1 VDVRLADIEEKD
13 ANLVDT
19 RIYLYRYIIM
29 TTKQYDIIIVGA
41 GLAGLYSAYNIKK
54 MYPNTNLLVLE
65 SNRRPYIGG
74 RLGNDIFYGTNI
86 VVGAGVGRKD
96 TDHLLIKLLKELNI
110 KANQFTVSMHYS
122 KTIKKPIDIKH
133 YLNQLRTIYHSY
145 KNPPSITFKKFAT
158 EHLGIKMYKDFV
170 ISTGYSDYENEDI
183 YEVLYHYQME
193 DNAPGWSALDIH
205 WSTVV
210 NTLCDKIGSK
220 NILSSTKVEKI
231 DKIQESPC
239 LFQLT
244 SLQTSIGKQK
254 KIITYYTNKVI
265 IATRIST
272 VQKLLPKFKIYKEIH
287 GQPFLYIYAKFD
299 KHSSEIMSK
308 LVSTYTI
315 VSGPLQKMIPFS
327 KSVYMIAY
335 ADNKNAEILQQYKEN
350 TPKNRH
356 FFEKKV
362 EVALEIIP
370 NTLKIIAIKDFYWP
384 IGTHYYEPLNR
395 EKYNNRPEFIR
406 EAQHPQPGMLVV
418 GEAVSRRQG
427 WSEGALES
435 VENALNKSWI
445 NTYNC

>member
-1 VDVRLADIEEKD
+1 
-13 ANLVDT
+13 
-19 RIYLYRYIIM
+19 M
-29 TTKQYDIIIVGA
+29 TTKHYDIIIVGA

-54 MYPNTNLLVLE
+54 MSPKTNLLVLE

-74 RLGNDIFYGTNI
+74 RIGNHLFYGTN
-86 VVGAGVGRKD
+86 VVIGAGVGRKD
-96 TDHLLIKLLKELNI
+96 TDYLWLKLLKELNI
-110 KANQFTVSMHYS
+110 KTKPFPISMHYS
-122 KTIKKPIDIKH
+122 KNIKNPIDIKE

-145 KNPPSITFKKFAT
+145 KNPPSTTFKKFAV
-158 EHLGIKMYKDFV
+158 EHLGSKLYKDFL
-170 ISTGYSDYENEDI
+170 ISSGYSDYENEDV

-193 DNAPGWSALDIH
+193 DNSPGWTALDIS
-205 WSTVV
+205 WYAVV
-210 NTLCDKIGSK
+210 HVLCDKIGNQ
-220 NILSSTKVEKI
+220 NILASTKVEKI
-231 DKIQESPC
+231 DKIQDSHC
-239 LFQLT
+239 LFELT
-244 SLQTSIGKQK
+244 TSGKQNTTK
-254 KIITYYTNKVI
+254 TYYTNKVI

-272 VQKLLPKFKIYKEIH
+272 VQKLLPQFKIYKEIH

-299 KHSSEIMSK
+299 KKSSKIMSQ

-327 KSVYMIAY
+327 ESVYMIAY
-335 ADNKNAEILQQYKEN
+335 ADNKNAEMLEKYKDN
-350 TPKNRH
+350 TPENRH

-362 EVALEIIP
+362 EEALGIIP

-384 IGTHYYEPLNR
+384 IGTHYYEPLDH

-406 EAQHPQPGMLVV
+406 EAQHPEPGMLVV

-435 VENALNKSWI
+435 VENVLNKSWI

>member
-1 VDVRLADIEEKD
+1 
-13 ANLVDT
+13 
-19 RIYLYRYIIM
+19 M
-29 TTKQYDIIIVGA
+29 TTKHYDIIIVGA

-54 MYPNTNLLVLE
+54 MSPKTNLLVLE

-74 RLGNDIFYGTNI
+74 RIGNHIFYGTNV

-96 TDHLLIKLLKELNI
+96 TDYLWIKLLKELNI
-110 KANQFTVSMHYS
+110 KTNPFSVSMRYS
-122 KTIKKPIDIKH
+122 KNIKNPIDIKQC
-133 YLNQLRTIYHSY
+133 LNQLRTIYHSY
-145 KNPPSITFKKFAT
+145 KNPPSTTFKKFAV
-158 EHLGIKMYKDFV
+158 EHLGPKLYKDFI
-170 ISTGYSDYENEDI
+170 ISSGYSDYENEDL

-193 DNAPGWSALDIH
+193 DNAPGWIGLDIS
-205 WSTVV
+205 WSTVIHV
-210 NTLCDKIGSK
+210 LCNKIGNQ
-220 NILSSTKVEKI
+220 NILASTKVEKM

-239 LFQLT
+239 LFELT
-244 SLQTSIGKQK
+244 TSGKQNK
-254 KIITYYTNKVI
+254 TNTYYANKVI

-272 VQKLLPKFKIYKEIH
+272 LQKLFPQFKIYKEIH

-299 KHSSEIMSK
+299 KKSSEIMSQ

-327 KSVYMIAY
+327 ESVYMIAY
-335 ADNKNAEILQQYKEN
+335 ADNKNAEMLEKYKNN
-350 TPKNRH
+350 TPENRK
-356 FFEKKV
+356 FFEK
-362 EVALEIIP
+362 EIEEALGIIP
-370 NTLKIIAIKDFYWP
+370 NTLKIIGIKDFYWP

-406 EAQHPQPGMLVV
+406 EAQHPEPGLLVV

-435 VENALNKSWI
+435 VENVLTKTWI